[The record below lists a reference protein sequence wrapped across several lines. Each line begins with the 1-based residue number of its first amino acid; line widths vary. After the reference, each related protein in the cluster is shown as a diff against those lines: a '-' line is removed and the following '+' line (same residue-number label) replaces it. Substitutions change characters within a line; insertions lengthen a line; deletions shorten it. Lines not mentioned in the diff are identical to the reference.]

1 MKDEAEGDSALWIRG
16 QDELGRPIDADIV
29 AAAKRNWTRVL
40 TYAESRRQDG
50 SIAAE
55 ALEYAVQSLALL
67 KERHPRARARIRN
80 LDYYIFWAA
89 VHRLDRLARVEP
101 EIEYLGSLDDLNP
114 LSRTQDSDLARQIE
128 KDLVV
133 NEVVGYMNEQTR
145 YLFSLRQMGYSWGEI
160 AEGMDSTA
168 HNAESLFSKGLEKA
182 RRRILGR
189 ARMKRNPTPDQ
200 GRSE

>member
-1 MKDEAEGDSALWIRG
+1 MKGEAGGDSALWIRG

-29 AAAKRNWTRVL
+29 AAAKRNWKRVL
-40 TYAESRRQDG
+40 TYAESQRHDG
-50 SIAAE
+50 SAAAE
-55 ALEYAVQSLALL
+55 ALEYVVHSLALL
-67 KERHPRARARIRN
+67 IERHPRARARIKN

-89 VHRLDRLARVEP
+89 VHRLDRQARMEP
-101 EIEYLGSLDDLNP
+101 DIEYLGSLDDLKP
-114 LSRTQDSDLARQIE
+114 LSRTQDSDWARRIE

-145 YLFSLRQMGYSWGEI
+145 YLFSLRQMGYSREEI

-168 HNAESLFSKGLEKA
+168 HNAESLFNKGLTKA

-189 ARMKRNPTPDQ
+189 TRSKSDPTPEQ
-200 GRSE
+200 GRSK

>member
-1 MKDEAEGDSALWIRG
+1 MKGEAEGDSALWIRG

-55 ALEYAVQSLALL
+55 ALEYAVHSLALL
-67 KERHPRARARIRN
+67 NERHPRARARIRS

-101 EIEYLGSLDDLNP
+101 EIEYLGSLDDLKP
-114 LSRTQDSDLARQIE
+114 LSGTQDSDSARRIE

-145 YLFSLRQMGYSWGEI
+145 YLFSLRQMGYSWEEI
-160 AEGMDSTA
+160 AEGIDSTA
-168 HNAESLFSKGLEKA
+168 HNAESQFNKGLTKA
-182 RRRILGR
+182 RKRILGR
-189 ARMKRNPTPDQ
+189 SRMKRNPTPES
-200 GRSE
+200 GRAE